1 MHIPAERQ
9 HSPTYFATYPFNLL
23 KNEKGETIIM
33 VYILLGNGFETI
45 EALSPCDVLRR
56 AGIEVKLVSLNQGLE
71 VVSGQGITVKGD
83 CLLSDVS
90 MKSMDM
96 LVLPGGLGGVHEI
109 MSSVQAQFIIQKA
122 AERGKWVCAI
132 CAAPTILAQL
142 GLLDRRQAVVYPGM
156 EEQMFSAVVL
166 KGQSVVVDGR
176 FVTGEAAGSSIEFG
190 LKLIEVLKSKED
202 ADKVRN
208 GIHYHG

>member
-1 MHIPAERQ
+1 
-9 HSPTYFATYPFNLL
+9 
-23 KNEKGETIIM
+23 M

-56 AGIEVKLVSLNQGLE
+56 AGIEVALVSLSDRLE
-71 VVSGQGITVKGD
+71 VVSGQNVTVQAD
-83 CLLSDVS
+83 CTLKDVELEK
-90 MKSMDM
+90 MEL

-109 MSSVQAQFIIQKA
+109 LDSVPAQVLIQRA
-122 AERGKWVCAI
+122 AERGKWVSAI

-166 KGQSVVVDGR
+166 KGHPVVQDGR
-176 FVTGEAAGSSIEFG
+176 FITAEAAGSSVAFG
-190 LKLIEVLKSKED
+190 LQLVKVLRGQEVSD
-202 ADKVRN
+202 QVRHA
-208 GIHYHG
+208 IHYHG